1 VTIRL
6 RSLFQSLSNLLGK
19 NLVILKNAFSIISTF
34 GVSSA
39 LGLIFWKVAALY
51 FSPSEVGLA
60 AAAIS
65 AMMLIGN
72 FSMFGLGSLLVGEVQ
87 RSPERANSLIS
98 SSLIVSGTIAAV
110 LGALFAIISP
120 SLSPDFFEFAANP
133 LVIAIFALGVMLTT
147 ILQVLDLAFV
157 GFLRSDL
164 QLSRNTIFAL
174 AKLLLVPVA
183 AFVALA
189 TGGIKLYFIWALGHL
204 ISILILPF
212 IARGKTR
219 PLRDY
224 RPNFR
229 YLMELWKLAVAHHS
243 LNIALQVTALA
254 MPIIVTS
261 LFSAEANAG
270 FSIAAQ
276 LALFLHNVPVS
287 ITYALYAVSA
297 GDSSLL
303 AEKSRFTLRLSF
315 ALISL
320 GALVAIIAAPFV
332 MGFFGPSYAE
342 TGTFALQGIALGAL
356 PVIIR
361 AHFVAINQIQRTM
374 KRAAIVM
381 AFAAVMELSFAL
393 IGGMNFGINGLVIA
407 WVLALFIQALITLP
421 LVIKTTRGK

>member
-1 VTIRL
+1 VAIRL

-110 LGALFAIISP
+110 LGAVFAILSP
-120 SLSPDFFEFAANP
+120 NLSPDFYEFAANP

-147 ILQVLDLAFV
+147 VLQVLDLAFV

-164 QLSRNTIFAL
+164 QLSRNTVFAL

-189 TGGIKLYFIWALGHL
+189 TGAIKLYFIWALGHL

-212 IARGKTR
+212 IARGKK
-219 PLRDY
+219 LSLSNY

-229 YLMELWKLAVAHHS
+229 YLTELWKLAVAHHS

-332 MGFFGPSYAE
+332 MAFFGESYAE

-374 KRAAIVM
+374 RRAAIVM
-381 AFAAVMELSFAL
+381 GFAAVMELSFAL
-393 IGGMNFGINGLVIA
+393 IGGVNFGINGLVIA

-421 LVIKTTRGK
+421 LVIQTARGK

>member
-1 VTIRL
+1 LTAQSRSFFETIADLIR
-6 RSLFQSLSNLLGK
+6 K
-19 NLVILKNAFSIISTF
+19 NFVILKNAFSIISTF

-39 LGLIFWKVAALY
+39 LGLVFWKVAASY
-51 FSPSEVGLA
+51 FSPAEVGIA

-65 AMMLIGN
+65 AMMLMGN

-87 RSPERANSLIS
+87 RTPERATALIS
-98 SSLIVSGTIAAV
+98 SALLVSGAIAAV
-110 LGALFAIISP
+110 LGAVFAIFSP
-120 SLSPDFFEFAANP
+120 NLSPDFMEFAANP

-147 ILQVLDLAFV
+147 VLQVLDLAFV
-157 GFLRSDL
+157 GFLHSDL
-164 QLSRNTIFAL
+164 QLSRNTVFAL

-189 TGGIKLYFIWALGHL
+189 TGGIKLYFIWALGHI
-204 ISILILPF
+204 ISILVLPLM
-212 IARGKTR
+212 ARGKS
-219 PLRDY
+219 LSLSNY
-224 RPNFR
+224 RPKFA
-229 YLMELWKLAVAHHS
+229 YLFELWKLALAHHI

-320 GALVAIIAAPFV
+320 GALVAILLAPFV
-332 MGFFGPSYAE
+332 MGFFGESYAA
-342 TGTFALQGIALGAL
+342 TGTFALQGIALAAL

-361 AHFVAINQIQRTM
+361 AHFVAINQIHRTM
-374 KRAAIVM
+374 RRAAIVM
-381 AFAAVMELSFAL
+381 AFAAAMELGLAL
-393 IGGMNFGINGLVIA
+393 FGGINYGLNGLVIA
-407 WVLALFIQALITLP
+407 WVIALFIQALICLP
-421 LVIKTTRGK
+421 LVIKTAQGK

>member
-1 VTIRL
+1 MAAIQRVFQQNRTI
-6 RSLFQSLSNLLGK
+6 LS
-19 NLVILKNAFSIISTF
+19 NAFSIISTF

-39 LGLIFWKVAALY
+39 LGLVFWKVAASY
-51 FSPSEVGLA
+51 YSPSEVGIA

-98 SSLIVSGTIAAV
+98 TALLISGSIAAV
-110 LGALFAIISP
+110 LGALFAIFSTK
-120 SLSPDFFEFAANP
+120 LSHEFDDFAANP
-133 LVIAIFALGVMLTT
+133 LVIGIFALGVLLTAA
-147 ILQVLDLAFV
+147 LQVLDLAFV
-157 GFLRSDL
+157 GRLRSDL
-164 QLSRNTIFAL
+164 QLSRNTVFAL

-183 AFVALA
+183 ALLA
-189 TGGIKLYFIWALGHL
+189 IGTGGLKLYFVWALGHI
-204 ISILILPF
+204 ISLLILPF
-212 IARGKTR
+212 IARTKMR
-219 PLRDY
+219 PLSEY
-224 RPNFR
+224 RPNFH
-229 YLMELWKLAVAHHS
+229 YIWGLAKLAIGHHI

-270 FSIAAQ
+270 FSIASQ

-315 ALISL
+315 ALIGL
-320 GALVAIIAAPFV
+320 GALVAVIAAPFV
-332 MGFFGPSYAE
+332 MGFFGESYAE
-342 TGTFALQGIALGAL
+342 TGTFALQGIAIAAL

-361 AHFVAINQIQRTM
+361 AHFVAINQIHRTM
-374 KRAAIVM
+374 RRAAVVM
-381 AFAAVMELSFAL
+381 AFAAVLELSFAF
-393 IGGMNFGINGLVIA
+393 IGGMNFGINGLVVA
-407 WVLALFIQALITLP
+407 WVIALFIQALITLP
-421 LVIKTTRGK
+421 LVIQTARGK